1 MALGRNS
8 GFGRRQQQWAV
19 TANSRVNTMDDAA
32 VDEGLRA
39 YMLRVYSYM
48 AGGLALAGAVCLF
61 LASQPQL
68 VIGMINSGFYL
79 IFFIAWII
87 FSFIAPRMMMTK
99 SVATAQIVF
108 WIDAALWGV
117 AIAPTITAFLL
128 DPTMVS
134 TIARA
139 FFITAAMFA
148 GLSLYGY
155 TTKRNLGPI
164 AAFAMMAI
172 IGVLLVMIVNM
183 IFFQDTGLH
192 LLISFAVVGL
202 FSIMTAFQTQQ
213 IKEMYYATTSD
224 DDVTRFAVFGA
235 SQLIGSFII
244 LFLYILQ
251 ILAAL
256 RGE

>member
-1 MALGRNS
+1 MA
-8 GFGRRQQQWAV
+8 FGRRNSRGLGMEPQWAV
-19 TANSRVNTMDDAA
+19 TGSSRINTQSTAE

-39 YMLRVYSYM
+39 YMLRVYNYM
-48 AGGLALAGAVCLF
+48 AMGLALAGAVCLF

-68 VIGMINSGFYL
+68 VFSMMESGVYL

-87 FSFIAPRMMMTK
+87 FSFISPRIMLTR
-99 SVATAQIVF
+99 SLVAAQTVF
-108 WIDAALWGV
+108 WIDAALWGI
-117 AIAPTITAFLL
+117 AIAPTITIYLQM
-128 DPTMVS
+128 DMIG

-164 AAFAMMAI
+164 ATFAMMAI
-172 IGVLLVMIVNM
+172 LGVLLVMIINM
-183 IFFQDTGLH
+183 IFFQDSGLQ

-202 FSIMTAFQTQQ
+202 FSIMTAFQTQR